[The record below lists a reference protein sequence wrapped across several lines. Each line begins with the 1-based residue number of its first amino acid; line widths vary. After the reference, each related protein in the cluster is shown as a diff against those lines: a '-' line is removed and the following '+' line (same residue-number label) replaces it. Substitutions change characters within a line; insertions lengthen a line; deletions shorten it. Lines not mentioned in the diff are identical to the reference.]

1 MTMLKLES
9 VVISYGAIQ
18 AVKDVS
24 LEVRA
29 GEVVAIIG
37 ANGAGKTT
45 LLNAISGLV
54 RLEPG
59 SSIKFLGQ
67 ELAGK
72 NPNEVVAAGIVQVP
86 EGRQIFPELTVMDNL
101 EVGTVLRRDRRQALA
116 DIAEMFEVF
125 PELKGR
131 EKQLGGTLSGGE
143 QQMLAIARA
152 LVAAPKL
159 IMIDEPS
166 MGLAPV
172 VVQRIF
178 RLIRDVIPKRGITVL
193 LVEQN
198 TALSFAVSDR
208 AYILTQGAVAM
219 HGTVE
224 ELARDQRVK
233 ETYFRGR
240 SGR

>member
-1 MTMLKLES
+1 
-9 VVISYGAIQ
+9 
-18 AVKDVS
+18 
-24 LEVRA
+24 
-29 GEVVAIIG
+29 
-37 ANGAGKTT
+37 
-45 LLNAISGLV
+45 
-54 RLEPG
+54 
-59 SSIKFLGQ
+59 
-67 ELAGK
+67 
-72 NPNEVVAAGIVQVP
+72 
-86 EGRQIFPELTVMDNL
+86 MDNL

>member
-1 MTMLKLES
+1 MLEIRNLS
-9 VVISYGAIQ
+9 VSYNGIPALRR
-18 AVKDVS
+18 VS
-24 LEVRA
+24 LDIRQ
-29 GEVVAIIG
+29 GETVSVLG
-37 ANGAGKTT
+37 PNGAGKTT

>member
-1 MTMLKLES
+1 M
-9 VVISYGAIQ
+9 
-18 AVKDVS
+18 
-24 LEVRA
+24 LEVRDLSVSYKGIPA
-29 GEVVAIIG
+29 LRRVSLDVKQGEVVSVLG
-37 ANGAGKTT
+37 PNGAGKTT

-54 RLEPG
+54 KPEAD
-59 SSIKFLGQ
+59 SSIRFVGKELVGQ
-67 ELAGK
+67 TPDVVVEAG
-72 NPNEVVAAGIVQVP
+72 VVQVP
-86 EGRQIFPELTVMDNL
+86 EGRQIFAELTVLENM
-101 EVGTVLRRDRRQALA
+101 EVGAVRRRDRKGIAK
-116 DIAEMFEVF
+116 DIADMFDIF
-125 PELKGR
+125 PELRGR
-131 EKQLGGTLSGGE
+131 EKQYGGTLSGGE

-178 RLIRDVIPKRGITVL
+178 RLIRDVITKRGVTVL

-208 AYILTQGAVAM
+208 AYILTQGSVAM
-219 HGTVE
+219 QGTVE
-224 ELARDQRVK
+224 ELSRDQRVK

-240 SGR
+240 GGNQ